1 MRVEAAIEFP
11 LHVVSRDAREGF
23 LLARTWGL
31 PLVFKLPVVMKPL
44 LVATLFSLCQ
54 QGMQT

>member
-1 MRVEAAIEFP
+1 MRVEATIEFP

-23 LLARTWGL
+23 LLARTWRL
-31 PLVFKLPVVMKPL
+31 ALVFKLPVVTKPL
-44 LVATLFSLCQ
+44 LVATLFLLGR